1 MLARDRYPA
10 GVPCWVDII
19 QPDLDRT
26 MAFYGRLFDWRFEV
40 RTPEGAPVRYAH
52 ALLDGLLVAGVGGPP
67 DGDADPAGW
76 TTYIWVD

>member
-1 MLARDRYPA
+1 MLARDGYPA
-10 GVPCWVDII
+10 GLPCWVDII

-52 ALLDGLLVAGVGGPP
+52 ALLEVETIGRLREVAFAALLLLAP
-67 DGDADPAGW
+67 
-76 TTYIWVD
+76 